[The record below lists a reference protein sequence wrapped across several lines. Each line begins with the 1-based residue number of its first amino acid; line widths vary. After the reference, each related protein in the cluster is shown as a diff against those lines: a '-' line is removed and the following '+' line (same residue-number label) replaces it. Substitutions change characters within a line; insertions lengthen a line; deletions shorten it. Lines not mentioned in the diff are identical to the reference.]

1 MGQEARVEG
10 VLGRE
15 ETGQF
20 NVGLCLGY
28 RVCRGALGF
37 VFRGQ
42 QWERLVRVMEP
53 WRGSLDPQAELALF
67 NPAGQGGA
75 GRLLTR
81 DSFNG
86 IYLAAACKL
95 GRSAENWKQG
105 HMF

>member
-1 MGQEARVEG
+1 M
-10 VLGRE
+10 
-15 ETGQF
+15 
-20 NVGLCLGY
+20 
-28 RVCRGALGF
+28 GALT
-37 VFRGQ
+37 R
-42 QWERLVRVMEP
+42 
-53 WRGSLDPQAELALF
+53 QAELALF